1 MRSGPRLLWSDTV
14 QRILMVSSKRR
25 YPRYRSPV
33 VIAAYARHAH
43 FSGLQAF
50 LSRLWF
56 NGRSRRF
63 DETSQSGT
71 YDQ

>member
-25 YPRYRSPV
+25 YPRYRPPV

-50 LSRLWF
+50 LSRL
-56 NGRSRRF
+56 
-63 DETSQSGT
+63 
-71 YDQ
+71 